1 MSVSRDEK
9 AERDEQRRKFNEKV
23 ELAELRAVFDTLDR
37 NRDDK
42 IDAVELNNMLSKLEH
57 KAKKQEIE
65 DMIWEVDENGDGCVD
80 WQVLWLVWSACPS
93 RARGIE
99 WGAVNIGPLLR
110 PNASDTGLCNWL
122 PCAGWQEFQLMFNR
136 CRADKTGYEPRQL
149 FNVVEFMMHDKD
161 HGGTIDVD

>member
-9 AERDEQRRKFNEKV
+9 AERDEQRRKFNEKT

-65 DMIWEVDENGDGCVD
+65 DMILDVDENGD
-80 WQVLWLVWSACPS
+80 
-93 RARGIE
+93 
-99 WGAVNIGPLLR
+99 
-110 PNASDTGLCNWL
+110 
-122 PCAGWQEFQLMFNR
+122 
-136 CRADKTGYEPRQL
+136 
-149 FNVVEFMMHDKD
+149 
-161 HGGTIDVD
+161 